1 MKLEPEG
8 AEKVMAQHTCYADSP
23 DMPLT
28 VSRMSPHRDG
38 SEGQVTAV
46 IVSDDRPFPTS
57 GFGISAMS
65 DMPNPM
71 RGIWSEQYGNT
82 CRKCA

>member
-1 MKLEPEG
+1 
-8 AEKVMAQHTCYADSP
+8 MAQHTCYADSP

-28 VSRMSPHRDG
+28 VSQTSPHRDG
-38 SEGQVTAV
+38 GEGQVTAV
-46 IVSDDRPFPTS
+46 IVCDDRPFPTS
-57 GFGISAMS
+57 GFGISATS